1 VGLKEFLSRHR
12 LVGIDTMVFIYYLED
27 HPTYAPLLGPL
38 FEALEKGDIEGA
50 TSVITL
56 LEILVKPKSE
66 GHTEA
71 AREYLDLLTT
81 YPHLTVVEVDLG
93 IVDLASDL
101 RAKYAIRTPDA
112 LQIAAGLSLGATGF
126 LTNDGRLKRVTE
138 LEVLLLDE
146 IEKP

>member
-1 VGLKEFLSRHR
+1 
-12 LVGIDTMVFIYYLED
+12 M
-27 HPTYAPLLGPL
+27 
-38 FEALEKGDIEGA
+38 
-50 TSVITL
+50 
-56 LEILVKPKSE
+56 
-66 GHTEA
+66 
-71 AREYLDLLTT
+71 
-81 YPHLTVVEVDLG
+81 
-93 IVDLASDL
+93 DLASDL

>member
-1 VGLKEFLSRHR
+1 
-12 LVGIDTMVFIYYLED
+12 M
-27 HPTYAPLLGPL
+27 
-38 FEALEKGDIEGA
+38 
-50 TSVITL
+50 ITL